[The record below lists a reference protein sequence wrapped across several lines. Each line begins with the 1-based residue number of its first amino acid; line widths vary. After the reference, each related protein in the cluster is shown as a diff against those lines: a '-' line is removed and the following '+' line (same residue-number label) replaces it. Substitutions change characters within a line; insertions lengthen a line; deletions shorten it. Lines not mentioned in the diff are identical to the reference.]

1 MFYSPLRYPGG
12 KSRLAPFI
20 AQLCVKNGISGHY
33 IEPYSGGA
41 SVALFLVMNDYVE
54 RITINDKDRSLYA
67 FWYSILNHTEEFCN
81 KINSIDL
88 TVEEWKNQREIQKRK
103 EEANLFQLGF
113 STFYLNRT
121 NRSGIITGGLM
132 GGISQT
138 GKYPMYCRFN
148 KEELIKR
155 IKNISEFRDRIDLYN
170 KDAIVL
176 IDKLEC
182 QLDNNTIFYFDP
194 PYYYKASSLYLNH
207 YNNEDHEEVSTR
219 IKNITTCNWIV
230 SYDNVPQ
237 IEGLYSEFRKKEFS
251 FKHTAYKSRTGKEIM
266 FFSHNLILPKQ
277 DNWDPLKYKLDSKEN
292 ILVYKN

>member
-20 AQLCVKNGISGHY
+20 SQLCVKNGISGHY

-182 QLDNNTIFYFDP
+182 QSEEHTSELQSRGHLVCLLLLEKKNN
-194 PYYYKASSLYLNH
+194 
-207 YNNEDHEEVSTR
+207 
-219 IKNITTCNWIV
+219 
-230 SYDNVPQ
+230 
-237 IEGLYSEFRKKEFS
+237 
-251 FKHTAYKSRTGKEIM
+251 
-266 FFSHNLILPKQ
+266 
-277 DNWDPLKYKLDSKEN
+277 
-292 ILVYKN
+292 